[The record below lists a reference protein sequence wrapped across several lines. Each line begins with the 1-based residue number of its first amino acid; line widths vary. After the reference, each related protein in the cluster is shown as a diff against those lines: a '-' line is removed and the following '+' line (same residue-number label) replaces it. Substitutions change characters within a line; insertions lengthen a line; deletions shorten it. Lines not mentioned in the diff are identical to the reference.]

1 MTDKKVYSLSSVT
14 KAIEN
19 VINTHCNKTIWVK
32 AEIVKL
38 NYYNQSGH
46 AYPDLV
52 EKKDGKILAEIR
64 GNIWSSNFEQIN
76 KKFKSVLNEGLG
88 DNMTIVCLAT
98 VKYSSVYGLSLNIT
112 DIDPSYTLGE
122 LAKQKAETIKK
133 LKEENI
139 FTLNKGI
146 IMPTIPKTFA
156 IISVESSKGYSDF
169 INVINNNSWGYK
181 FHYLLFPA
189 ILQGDRATTT
199 IIAQLER
206 IKKYTNV
213 FDFVTIIRGGGGDI
227 GLSCYDDYV
236 LAKAIATFPIPV
248 LTGIGHSTNETVAEL
263 VCYKNFITPT
273 KVAEFLIQKYHNFSV
288 PINEHVDKINNFI
301 SQLFDKQASNIK
313 ETARL
318 FNSITN
324 RLFDYQK
331 HSIVR
336 SAEQIE
342 KSTQK
347 ILTIEHINITNNANI
362 IQKTVSKLIQIQNQL
377 LLQSFNL
384 LKSCKDL
391 ILNNQNS
398 ALFDFKKYILLYS
411 KTILEKNNFEINNTH
426 DKITILSPMNTL
438 KRGFS
443 ITRFNGKSINNSMQV
458 KAGDFIETEFY
469 EGKIESLVENID
481 TTKKTI
487 I

>member
-1 MTDKKVYSLSSVT
+1 MTEKKVYNLSNVT

-19 VINTHCNKTIWVK
+19 VIKTHCNKTIWIK

-38 NYYNQSGH
+38 NYYSQSGH

-98 VKYSSVYGLSLNIT
+98 VSYSSVYGLSLNIT

-122 LAKQKAETIKK
+122 LAKQKIETIIK

-139 FTLNKGI
+139 FTLNKGKI
-146 IMPTIPKTFA
+146 LPVLPKTIA

-169 INVINNNSWGYK
+169 MNVIINNSWGYK

-199 IIAQLER
+199 IIAQLDK
-206 IKKYTNV
+206 IKKYANV
-213 FDFVTIIRGGGGDI
+213 FDFIAIIRGGGGDI
-227 GLSCYDDYV
+227 GLSCYDDYT
-236 LAKAIATFPIPV
+236 LAKAIASFPIPV
-248 LTGIGHSTNETVAEL
+248 LTGIGHSTNETVSEL
-263 VCYKNFITPT
+263 VSYKSFITPT
-273 KVAEFLIQKYHNFSV
+273 KVAEFLLQQYHNFSV
-288 PINEHVDKINNFI
+288 PIKENIEKINNCI
-301 SQLFDKQASNIK
+301 SNLFNKQTSNIK

-324 RLFDYQK
+324 RLLDNQK
-331 HSIVR
+331 HSIAR

-342 KSTQK
+342 NSAKK
-347 ILTIEHINITNNANI
+347 LLLYENINLTNNANF
-362 IQKTVSKLIQIQNQL
+362 IQKSVSKFIQLQNQL
-377 LLQSFNL
+377 LLQTINII
-384 LKSCKDL
+384 KSKKDF
-391 ILNNQNS
+391 IFNNQNT
-398 ALFDFKKYILLYS
+398 AMFDFKKYIQIYS
-411 KTILEKNNFEINNTH
+411 KTLFEKYNSEINNIQ
-426 DKITILSPMNTL
+426 DKITILSPINTL

-443 ITRFNGKSINNSMQV
+443 ITRFNGKSLNKSTQV
-458 KAGDFIETEFY
+458 KIGDNIETEVF
-469 EGKIESLVENID
+469 EGKIKSRVENID
-481 TTKKTI
+481 TNNNSL
-487 I
+487 